1 MCSEVCSMPCITKS
15 LESLEMLGDGG
26 MRGSGK
32 TTLCSVLQKVG
43 APDPLKHVETRTNE
57 EVALAED
64 LVHAACLGH
73 LQQRE
78 HVVQVIG
85 GEHIHFD
92 EITKTWP
99 SQRRAFQS
107 SSSNSGKICWKLST
121 GNIMKTRRSGIVE
134 VGLSM
139 PNGSPVHWAASSSGD
154 SSDSGWISPSS
165 RFFEESLDQKFIS
178 YKERKAIQRLRALEG
193 EPAPFTFFIIC
204 PGWLCWLLPR
214 LGLSGTSPQEVAD
227 ESEACSATH
236 DTM

>member
-1 MCSEVCSMPCITKS
+1 
-15 LESLEMLGDGG
+15 MLGDGG

-107 SSSNSGKICWKLST
+107 SSSNSGKICWNFPLETSWKL
-121 GNIMKTRRSGIVE
+121 
-134 VGLSM
+134 
-139 PNGSPVHWAASSSGD
+139 D
-154 SSDSGWISPSS
+154 D
-165 RFFEESLDQKFIS
+165 
-178 YKERKAIQRLRALEG
+178 LE
-193 EPAPFTFFIIC
+193 
-204 PGWLCWLLPR
+204 L
-214 LGLSGTSPQEVAD
+214 
-227 ESEACSATH
+227 
-236 DTM
+236 

>member
-1 MCSEVCSMPCITKS
+1 
-15 LESLEMLGDGG
+15 MLGDGG

-43 APDPLKHVETRTNE
+43 APDPLKHVETRTNRTNE
-57 EVALAED
+57 EIALAED
-64 LVHAACLGH
+64 LVHAACLSH

-107 SSSNSGKICWKLST
+107 SSSNVGKICWKLST

-139 PNGSPVHWAASSSGD
+139 PNGSLVFCYWAVSSSGD

-165 RFFEESLDQKFIS
+165 RFFEEGLDQKFIS

-204 PGWLCWLLPR
+204 PGWLCWVLPR